1 MSPTFPTLPFA
12 PVVRGGSLTC
22 DRPVEEQIF
31 ASGSIRARVRQGGGL
46 GRLLFPTT
54 VHEAGTTVMLAPGT
68 TFTLAL

>member
-1 MSPTFPTLPFA
+1 
-12 PVVRGGSLTC
+12 
-22 DRPVEEQIF
+22 VEEQIF